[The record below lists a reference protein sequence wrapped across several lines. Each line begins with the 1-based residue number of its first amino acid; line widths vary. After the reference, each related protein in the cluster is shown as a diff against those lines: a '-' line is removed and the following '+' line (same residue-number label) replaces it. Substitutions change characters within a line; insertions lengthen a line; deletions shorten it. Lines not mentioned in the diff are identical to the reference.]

1 MHTTVYLFIIQNIH
15 NAYYSIYSIIRNTDH
30 LKCVRQCTYS
40 EYRIYKMPT
49 AVNILETQNIHS
61 YVVQCEAECA
71 LVYRV
76 AAPTEILGCQ

>member
-1 MHTTVYLFIIQNIH
+1 MHTTVYLFITQNIH
-15 NAYYSIYSIIRNTDH
+15 NAYYSIHIRNAEH
-30 LKCVRQCTYS
+30 LKYIRQCTYS
-40 EYRIYKMPT
+40 KYGIYKMPT

-71 LVYRV
+71 FVYRV